1 MFESLDFDNGKSL
14 QLRSTIGHID
24 DFALQEIVSVKFTE
38 DLTRIGDV
46 DVIDL
51 KIDPSVSHILGLLS
65 GAPLGAGSHKALS
78 IDHARVR
85 QSIP

>member
-1 MFESLDFDNGKSL
+1 LFESLDFNNGKSF
-14 QLRSTIGHID
+14 QLRSAIGHID
-24 DFALQEIVSVKFTE
+24 DSALQEIVSVKFIE

>member
-1 MFESLDFDNGKSL
+1 
-14 QLRSTIGHID
+14 
-24 DFALQEIVSVKFTE
+24 VKFIE